1 MTKARKRISEM
12 KTIDAEKEIFLEA
25 TRMAREKMAACLG
38 ELMEVAL
45 KICMGIE
52 RKRFYPK
59 GHPKEGQ
66 EYTEI
71 EHDTAMLRFLLERFN
86 VDSLEELQRAI
97 EQARERA
104 RPN

>member
-1 MTKARKRISEM
+1 M
-12 KTIDAEKEIFLEA
+12 KKSNQVKVNEAEA
-25 TRMAREKMAACLG
+25 TRIARERLAECLVDI
-38 ELMEVAL
+38 LEVAIKL
-45 KICMGIE
+45 CKGIE

-86 VDSLEELQRAI
+86 VDSLEELCRAI
-97 EQARERA
+97 EQARSSERTFHS
-104 RPN
+104 PN